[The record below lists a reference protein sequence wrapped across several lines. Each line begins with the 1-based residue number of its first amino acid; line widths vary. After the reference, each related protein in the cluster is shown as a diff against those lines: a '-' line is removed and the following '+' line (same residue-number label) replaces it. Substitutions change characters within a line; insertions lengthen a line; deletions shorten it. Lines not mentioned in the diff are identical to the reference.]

1 MNAYCRKYEWMG
13 IGKANRHFQIG
24 RPIAR
29 SYESMY
35 FSPASRARAIT
46 ASRSAENCWSSR

>member
-13 IGKANRHFQIG
+13 IGKANRRFQIG

-29 SYESMY
+29 SYGKHVLQ
-35 FSPASRARAIT
+35 PRLAGAGDHRIAIG
-46 ASRSAENCWSSR
+46 